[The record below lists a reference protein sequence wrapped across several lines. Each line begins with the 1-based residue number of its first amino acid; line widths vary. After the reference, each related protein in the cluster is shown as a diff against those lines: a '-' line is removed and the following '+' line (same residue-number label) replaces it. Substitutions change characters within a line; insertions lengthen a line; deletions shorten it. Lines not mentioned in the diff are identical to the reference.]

1 MKNLKRLNLAA
12 AALVLAAGALMMAGC
27 NRLSPDEQVRKL
39 AEDFVNTS
47 LALSPSTATSMGY
60 HQHQGVVLDELL
72 DDLSD
77 QAIAGQRVF
86 YNEAHAN
93 ADRMAQMQLTPDAR
107 ADLTII
113 KQQAELGLLELDT
126 LQSFKHNPTVYVE
139 SLGNALYSPFIQ
151 NYAPQQTRLTQITA
165 RLEKIPAFLEIA
177 KRNLLDAPAIWNEV
191 AKQENDGNVHLI
203 EQTIQPKV
211 PQSLR
216 PRFDKAAKDAVGAL
230 KGFNLFLKDVL
241 SKRPSDWRIGKQK
254 YDAKFRL
261 TLATAETPDQTLA
274 RARQSMRQI
283 REDMKSESLAIYS
296 KLFPGKT
303 PPTDLNQLVSQVLAT
318 IALQHATPDSY
329 FAEAKSDLT
338 EATDFVRS
346 HRLLELPKR
355 SNLQVIATPEFMR
368 GIFGV
373 GGFSPAPPFEPQL
386 GAFYWITPFTPDM
399 SPERIESKLREYNT
413 YGLKILTIHEAMP
426 GHYVQFEYA
435 NDVQPKWRG
444 LLRTVFSN
452 DPYVEGWAVYA
463 TQLLIDSGYQKTPE
477 MQLTFGKQMLRVVA
491 NTILDI
497 ELQTGRMT
505 DQQAMDLMTKDTFQ
519 EQEEAEKKLQRAKL
533 SSCQLPTYYAGWQGW
548 NRIREAEHSRE
559 GSKFQLARFHE
570 RALNTGAVPLPLLE
584 ELLAH
589 K

>member
-1 MKNLKRLNLAA
+1 MKRLMTLSLAA
-12 AALVLAAGALMMAGC
+12 AALMMVGC
-27 NRLSPDEQVRKL
+27 NRLAPDEQVRKL

-60 HQHQGVVLDELL
+60 HQHQGVMLDELL

-77 QAIAGQRVF
+77 QAIAGERVF

-93 ADRMAQMQLTPDAR
+93 ADRMAQMQVTPEAR

-126 LQSFKHNPTVYVE
+126 LQSYKHNPTFYVE

-151 NYAPQQTRLTQITA
+151 NYAPEQDRLTQITA
-165 RLEKIPAFLEIA
+165 RLERIPAFLDAA
-177 KRNLLDAPAIWNEV
+177 KKNLLDAPAIWNEV
-191 AKQENDGNVHLI
+191 AQQENDGNIHLI
-203 EQTIQPKV
+203 EQTIQPKI

-216 PRFDKAAKDAVGAL
+216 PRFDKAAQNAISAL
-230 KGFNLFLKDVL
+230 KSFNVFLKEVL
-241 SKRPSDWRIGKQK
+241 SKRPSDWRIGQK
-254 YDAKFRL
+254 NYAAKFRL
-261 TLATAETPDQTLA
+261 ALATAETPDQTLV
-274 RARQSMRQI
+274 RARESLQHI
-283 REDMKSESLAIYS
+283 REDMKGEALAIYP
-296 KLFPGKT
+296 KLFPGKS
-303 PPTDLNQLVSQVLAT
+303 PPTDLNQLVSQVLAK
-318 IALQHATPDSY
+318 ISIQHATPDSY
-329 FAEAKSDLT
+329 FVDAKTDLA
-338 EATDFVRS
+338 EATDFVRN
-346 HRLLELPKR
+346 HNLLELPKR

-368 GIFGV
+368 GIYGV

-399 SPERIESKLREYNT
+399 TPERIESKLREYNK

-452 DPYVEGWAVYA
+452 GPYVEGWAVYA

-505 DQQAMDLMTKDTFQ
+505 DQQAMDLMTKETFQ
-519 EQEEAEKKLQRAKL
+519 EQEEAQKKLQRAKL
-533 SSCQLPTYYAGWQGW
+533 SSCQLPTYYVGWQGW
-548 NRIREAEHSRE
+548 NEIREEEQKRQGAN
-559 GSKFQLARFHE
+559 FQLNRFHE

-584 ELLAH
+584 ELLGQ